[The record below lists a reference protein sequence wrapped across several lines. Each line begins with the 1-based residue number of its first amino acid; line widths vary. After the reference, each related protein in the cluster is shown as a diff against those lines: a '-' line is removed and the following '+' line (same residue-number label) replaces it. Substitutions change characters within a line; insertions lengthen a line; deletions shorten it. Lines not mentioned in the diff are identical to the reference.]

1 MVVSLI
7 PDDPCP
13 LSDGLAQA
21 PNAPVIPI
29 PHVWPRPAYPAPP
42 RPIVVVNLS
51 PYHCDAFLIEGYEI
65 RALGL
70 PGLSLEE
77 AEEKVHSVSDP
88 SLTTILVW
96 LSDLVA

>member
-1 MVVSLI
+1 VVISLI

-29 PHVWPRPAYPAPP
+29 PHVWPRPVYPARP

-51 PYHCDAFLIEGYEI
+51 PYHCDVFLIERYGI
-65 RALGL
+65 GALGL
-70 PGLSLEE
+70 QGLSLEE
-77 AEEKVHSVSDP
+77 AEEKVDSLSGP
-88 SLTTILVW
+88 SLTAILDW